1 MVLPQRRQSPSE
13 SSPQKV
19 NRVGLTKKK
28 EMRLVCYKNPMKT
41 ENNKRKKVN
50 VESLYND
57 PKAASSPTMQRA
69 YEVQATLAPEF
80 PSMVKLMLHSHVS
93 VGFWLG
99 LPKKF
104 CDMYLPKEDTMM
116 VLEDESG
123 QVCDAKYLALK
134 VGLSAGWR
142 GFSIAHNL
150 VEGDVV
156 VFHLV
161 TPIKF
166 KVYIIRTNCPD
177 EVDGALGLL
186 QLEGHLKQMT
196 GNIIACEKETESLK
210 PDDVLECP
218 HNNTQKTTS
227 GTSEQSDKDTEVLGP
242 EALDGIRLS
251 DESAVSFDQV
261 KHLDDFNILV
271 NGLIIN
277 SELPKYLLAKYYE
290 LCCSQKAFLHENILE
305 GLNCKLVAGVISE
318 TINIADAIR
327 ASKISSSVNDFTT
340 WEKTLKAF
348 EGLGMNVEFLCYRLE
363 QLVSLASKSKRYEKV
378 KVEHK
383 DAKEEL
389 RNLEAKML
397 VVKDRLS
404 HLETEFEAV
413 GVNFQDLQLMFKEVA
428 SAPW

>member
-1 MVLPQRRQSPSE
+1 MVVAQRRQSPSD

-19 NRVGLTKKK
+19 KRGRPTKEK
-28 EMRLVCYKNPMKT
+28 EMRVVCYDPMKT
-41 ENNKRKKVN
+41 ESNKRKKVN
-50 VESLYND
+50 VESLYNNS
-57 PKAASSPTMQRA
+57 KAASPTMERA
-69 YEVQATLAPEF
+69 YEVQANLAPQF
-80 PSMVKLMLHSHVS
+80 PSMVKLMLHSHVC

-104 CDMYLPKEDTMM
+104 CDMHLPKQDTMM

-142 GFSIAHNL
+142 GFSIAHKL

-161 TPIKF
+161 SPLKF
-166 KVYIIRTNCPD
+166 KVYIIRSHCPD

-186 QLEGHLKQMT
+186 KLEAHMKQMDNT
-196 GNIIACEKETESLK
+196 GNIIACEKETKSLK
-210 PDDVLECP
+210 PDVLDCP
-218 HNNTQKTTS
+218 FNINIQKTIS
-227 GTSEQSDKDTEVLGP
+227 WTSEQSDKDYEVIGP
-242 EALDGIRLS
+242 EVLDGIRLS
-251 DESAVSFDQV
+251 ESAISFEQV
-261 KHLDDFNILV
+261 KHFDDFNILV

-290 LCCSQKAFLHENILE
+290 LCRSQKAFLHEHILE

-348 EGLGMNVEFLCYRLE
+348 EGLGMNVGFLCSRLE
-363 QLVSLASKSKRYEKV
+363 QLASLASKSKRYENV
-378 KVEHK
+378 KVERE

-389 RNLEAKML
+389 RSLEKKML
-397 VVKDRLS
+397 TVKDRLS
-404 HLETEFEAV
+404 SLDTEFEAI
-413 GVNFQDLQLMFKEVA
+413 GVHFQDLQLKFKEVA